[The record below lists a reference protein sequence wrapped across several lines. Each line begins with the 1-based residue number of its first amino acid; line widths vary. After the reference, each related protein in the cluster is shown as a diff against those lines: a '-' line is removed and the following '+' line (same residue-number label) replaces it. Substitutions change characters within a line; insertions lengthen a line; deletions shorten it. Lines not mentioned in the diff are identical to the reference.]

1 MGGSWGSFVDW
12 AALEDGLGSYASS
25 VAIVAFVDATFGLTV
40 HFGFQSKG
48 SPG

>member
-12 AALEDGLGSYASS
+12 AALEDGLGSSANS
-25 VAIVAFVDATFGLTV
+25 VAIVASVFAAFGGSV